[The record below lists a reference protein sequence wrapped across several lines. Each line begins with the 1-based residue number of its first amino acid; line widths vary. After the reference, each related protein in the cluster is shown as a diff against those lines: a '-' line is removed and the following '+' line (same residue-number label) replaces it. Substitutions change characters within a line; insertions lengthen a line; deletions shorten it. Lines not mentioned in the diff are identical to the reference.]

1 MYRGVILRS
10 QHFTEGLTMT
20 LGGNPQS
27 RRWMLRLLTNL
38 GIAWIGRPS
47 LASAR
52 TYLSETVDAGHP
64 NSVEAE
70 EVMPAN
76 TARYLD
82 EVSTKL
88 ASMKPSEIAAHISR
102 LAREDADWRRTKCLS
117 LRAAEGIMSDNSSHL
132 LASPLATRVT
142 EGFPGSKGFPGDKE
156 PRGTNQYIDEIEATV
171 IALAR
176 KLFHAKYVEWRP
188 ISNTMA
194 NALPL
199 LALTEA
205 GDVIMSQSMQGG
217 GGNYSYSPT
226 GPGGLK
232 GLTFIDIP
240 FADNFQFDLP
250 ALEML
255 AKEVRPK
262 FLFVGGS
269 YFLFPVQLKEVRH
282 IADEVGAKIIFDAA
296 HVSLLIAGGALP
308 QPLDEGADILTMSS
322 HKIFGGPVGGLVM
335 TNDQRLARKMLN
347 RTLNGYLQTRDQNK
361 YVAEAYSFA
370 EVAEFGRENAR
381 QIVQNAQ
388 ALAHALHQ
396 EGFHVLGGERNY
408 TNTHQVILDVRE
420 RGAMLAEEKC
430 LDCNILIE
438 TARLPGDSPDWTK
451 RTGLRLG
458 VSEITRLGMKRDV
471 MSRVA
476 RFIRRATDGET
487 PAQVAA
493 EVEDFLK
500 DFQVPRYTFSA

>member
-1 MYRGVILRS
+1 
-10 QHFTEGLTMT
+10 MT
-20 LGGNPQS
+20 LGGNRQS
-27 RRWMLRLLTNL
+27 RRSMLQLLTNL

-52 TYLSETVDAGHP
+52 TYLSQTVDAGHS

-76 TARYLD
+76 TTRYL
-82 EVSTKL
+82 EGVSTKL

-102 LAREDADWRRTKCLS
+102 LAFENAEWRRRKCLS
-117 LRAAEGIMSDNSSHL
+117 LRAAEGIMSDNSRHL
-132 LASPLATRVT
+132 LASSLATRVT
-142 EGFPGSKGFPGDKE
+142 EGFPASKGYPGDKE
-156 PRGTNQYIDEIEATV
+156 PRGTNKYIDEIEAT
-171 IALAR
+171 IISLAR
-176 KLFHAKYVEWRP
+176 RLFHAKYVEWRP

-217 GGNYSYSPT
+217 GGNYSYSPI

-240 FADNFQFDLP
+240 PADNFQFDLP
-250 ALEML
+250 ALETL
-255 AKEVRPK
+255 AKEVRPR

-282 IADEVGAKIIFDAA
+282 IADKVGAKIIFDAA

-322 HKIFGGPVGGLVM
+322 HKMFGGPVGGLVM
-335 TNDQRLARKMLN
+335 TNDQSLARKMLN

-361 YVAEAYSFA
+361 YVAAAYSFA
-370 EVAEFGRENAR
+370 EVAEFGSENAR

-396 EGFHVLGGERNY
+396 EGFHVLGGERGY
-408 TNTHQVILDVRE
+408 TNTHQVILDVHE
-420 RGAMLAEEKC
+420 RGGMLTEEKC
-430 LDCNILIE
+430 LDCNILLE
-438 TARLPGDSPDWTK
+438 TARLLGDSSDWTK

-458 VSEITRLGMKRDV
+458 VNEVTRLGMKEGE
-471 MSRVA
+471 MPGVA
-476 RFIRRATDGET
+476 RFIRRAADGEKST
-487 PAQVAA
+487 QVAA
-493 EVEDFLK
+493 DLENFLK
-500 DFQVPRYTFSA
+500 EFQVPKYTFST